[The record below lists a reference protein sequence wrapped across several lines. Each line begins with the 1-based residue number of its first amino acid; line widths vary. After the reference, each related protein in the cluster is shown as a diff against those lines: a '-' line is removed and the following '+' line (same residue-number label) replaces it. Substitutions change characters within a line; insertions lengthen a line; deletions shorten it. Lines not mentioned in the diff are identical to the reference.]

1 MEKITEDTYFKTE
14 LGSPVSWHEL
24 KTAVE
29 IVYGA
34 RFDYVV
40 TDFNIYIPDL
50 IKEGYIKVTPIT
62 ILNAYNLA
70 LNNGDKIKAIKLY
83 WKFKQKGDEYYSLKK
98 AKEHVDKIFEE
109 RKKNNHEN
117 PSH

>member
-1 MEKITEDTYFKTE
+1 MIKITEDTYFKTE
-14 LGSPVSWHEL
+14 LGSPISWHEL

-34 RFDYVV
+34 HFDYVI

-50 IKEGYIKVTPIT
+50 IEKEYVKVTPIT
-62 ILNAYNLA
+62 ILGAYNLA

-83 WKFKQKGDEYYSLKK
+83 WKFKQKEDEYYSLKK

-109 RKKNNHEN
+109 RGKNNHE
-117 PSH
+117 S

>member
-1 MEKITEDTYFKTE
+1 MVKITEDTYFKTE

-29 IVYGA
+29 VVYGTH
-34 RFDYVV
+34 FDYVV

-62 ILNAYNLA
+62 LLEAYNLA
-70 LNNGDKIKAIKLY
+70 LDNGNKTKATILY
-83 WKFKQKGDEYYSLKK
+83 WKFKQKNNKYISLKK
-98 AKEHVDKIFEE
+98 AKEHINKIFDEREE
-109 RKKNNHEN
+109 NKK
-117 PSH
+117 

>member
-1 MEKITEDTYFKTE
+1 MVKITEDTYFKTE

-29 IVYGA
+29 VVYGTH
-34 RFDYVV
+34 FDYVV

-62 ILNAYNLA
+62 LLEAYNLA
-70 LNNGDKIKAIKLY
+70 LDNGNKTKATLLY
-83 WKFKQKGDEYYSLKK
+83 WKFKQKNNKYFSLKK
-98 AKEHVDKIFEE
+98 AKEHVDKIFDEKEE
-109 RKKNNHEN
+109 NNYE
-117 PSH
+117 S

>member
-1 MEKITEDTYFKTE
+1 MVKITEDTYFKTE

-29 IVYGA
+29 VVYGTH
-34 RFDYVV
+34 FDYVV

-62 ILNAYNLA
+62 LLEAYNLA
-70 LNNGDKIKAIKLY
+70 LNNGSKTKATILY
-83 WKFKQKGDEYYSLKK
+83 WKFKQKNNKYFSLKK
-98 AKEHVDKIFEE
+98 AKEHIDEIFDERMEGDK
-109 RKKNNHEN
+109 K
-117 PSH
+117 

>member
-1 MEKITEDTYFKTE
+1 MVKITEDTYFKTE

-29 IVYGA
+29 VVYGTH
-34 RFDYVV
+34 FDYVV

-62 ILNAYNLA
+62 LLEAYNLA
-70 LNNGDKIKAIKLY
+70 LNNGNKTKATILY
-83 WKFKQKGDEYYSLKK
+83 WKFKQKNNEYFSLKK
-98 AKEHVDKIFEE
+98 AKEHIDKIFDE
-109 RKKNNHEN
+109 REKDNHE
-117 PSH
+117 S

>member
-1 MEKITEDTYFKTE
+1 MIKITEDTYFKTE

-50 IKEGYIKVTPIT
+50 IEKGYVKVTPIT
-62 ILNAYNLA
+62 ILGAYNLA
-70 LNNGDKIKAIKLY
+70 LSNGNKIKAIKLY
-83 WKFKQKGDEYYSLKK
+83 WKLKQKGDEYYSLKK
-98 AKEHVDKIFEE
+98 AKEHVDKIFEKRE
-109 RKKNNHEN
+109 KNNHE
-117 PSH
+117 S